1 MRPAFT
7 DPFLINDDDWYVYDD
22 QTKVLVKR
30 LSWRIKDPQPSSGQV
45 AMRGYEL
52 KYQRMWEQLMVDTNG

>member
-7 DPFLINDDDWYVYDD
+7 DPFCINDDDWYVYDD

-30 LSWRIKDPQPSSGQV
+30 LSWRVKDPQPSSGQV
-45 AMRGYEL
+45 VVRGYEL
-52 KYQRMWEQLMVDTNG
+52 KYQRLWEQLVVDTNG